1 MTAPV
6 IMRRKYEFSSM
17 FAQGCE
23 KCGKSMI
30 AVCVNNII
38 LMFFEITVNLRSKI
52 VCISR
57 GKRPE
62 PYYLYSV
69 YCLSFIQSSCGVR
82 CYNLN
87 IMSCFNQPLAN
98 FLDVSF
104 HSTYIRKVTGTD
116 LGYFQG

>member
-1 MTAPV
+1 
-6 IMRRKYEFSSM
+6 
-17 FAQGCE
+17 
-23 KCGKSMI
+23 MI

-38 LMFFEITVNLRSKI
+38 VMFFEIIVNLRCKI
-52 VCISR
+52 VCIPW

-62 PYYLYSV
+62 PYDLYSI
-69 YCLSFIQSSCGVR
+69 YRLSFTQSSCGIR

-87 IMSCFNQPLAN
+87 IMSCSYQPFTN

-104 HSTYIRKVTGTD
+104 HSTYIRRVTGTD